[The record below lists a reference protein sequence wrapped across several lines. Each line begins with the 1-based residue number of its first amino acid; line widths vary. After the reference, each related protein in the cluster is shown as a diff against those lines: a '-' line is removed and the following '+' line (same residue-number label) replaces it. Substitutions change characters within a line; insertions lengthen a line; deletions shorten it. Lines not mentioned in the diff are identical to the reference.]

1 MTAILLFAEVIP
13 QALCSR
19 YGLQIGSFFAPVVR
33 GLMIVCYP
41 LAKPISLALDYI
53 LGELESGFYRRA
65 QIRAIVELHG
75 EMGRGERQGGWW
87 RVDGWMVSSIK
98 DR

>member
-53 LGELESGFYRRA
+53 LGEPESGFYRRA